1 MAGTCALSVLDANGG
16 LAAFPILG
24 RNAQQGRW
32 SSWICSDWNDHD
44 GCQSRWLI
52 DNLNDRPLALTKFC
66 NSSSRWICN
75 NRYRIQLSGV
85 DFVDV
90 TSSSTLKYTEADMAM
105 PSTHIPM
112 RLGHISYLPVIG
124 NIMKFANN
132 NIITNFDSVLVA
144 LFNALANG
152 SGHRFVPDSYIRTLY
167 TGHIYKA
174 SKIKQDLLLVVSNSS
189 SLQMASWKWRG
200 MTQCFLLS
208 RAALPASSRI
218 SAQGIRG
225 WRRGDGGSGGRHV
238 LTRRC
243 KWGWWPWLRCG
254 SCPAKCKKRK
264 PLSRLHAKGLL
275 CVIICCQKDR

>member
-1 MAGTCALSVLDANGG
+1 
-16 LAAFPILG
+16 
-24 RNAQQGRW
+24 
-32 SSWICSDWNDHD
+32 
-44 GCQSRWLI
+44 
-52 DNLNDRPLALTKFC
+52 
-66 NSSSRWICN
+66 
-75 NRYRIQLSGV
+75 
-85 DFVDV
+85 
-90 TSSSTLKYTEADMAM
+90 M
-105 PSTHIPM
+105 PPTHIPM

-124 NIMKFANN
+124 ILTAPSWRHSPTLFFDGIRSRLLVINFPPWCKRFRWRTAHLWTTENPPVLSDRVGEYHEVCNN